1 MEPLAELDENWI
13 HPVLKTNIK
22 KILKNLDDQNI
33 KILNEKKLVWFFS
46 IYYLLKSLST
56 WRFITMA
63 RVTVE
68 DCVKK
73 IPNRFDLVIAAAQRS
88 REISNGISIEVDR
101 DNDKNPVVSL
111 REIASEAVD
120 AESLQERFIRSM
132 QKNLIKEDNNI
143 EEEASL
149 EEEFAA
155 YLNESKSETKTND
168 DFILN
173 KIKQVDEGSFED
185 ISEEKIKNED

>member
-1 MEPLAELDENWI
+1 
-13 HPVLKTNIK
+13 
-22 KILKNLDDQNI
+22 
-33 KILNEKKLVWFFS
+33 
-46 IYYLLKSLST
+46 
-56 WRFITMA
+56 MA

-88 REISNGISIEVDR
+88 REISNGIAIEVDR

-120 AESLQERFIRSM
+120 AESLQEIFIRSM
-132 QKNLIKEDNNI
+132 QKNLIKEDNEI

-155 YLNESKSETKTND
+155 YLNESNPETNINNDLVINKTT
-168 DFILN
+168 
-173 KIKQVDEGSFED
+173 QEDEGSFED
-185 ISEEKIKNED
+185 ITEEMIKNED

>member
-1 MEPLAELDENWI
+1 
-13 HPVLKTNIK
+13 
-22 KILKNLDDQNI
+22 
-33 KILNEKKLVWFFS
+33 
-46 IYYLLKSLST
+46 
-56 WRFITMA
+56 MA

-88 REISNGISIEVDR
+88 REISNGIAIEVER

-111 REIASEAVD
+111 REIASEVVD

-132 QKNLIKEDNNI
+132 QKNLNMEENNL

-155 YLNESKSETKTND
+155 YLNEAKSETKTNE
-168 DFILN
+168 DFVFS
-173 KIKQVDEGSFED
+173 KTRQDDEGSFED
-185 ISEEKIKNED
+185 ISDEMIKNED

>member
-1 MEPLAELDENWI
+1 
-13 HPVLKTNIK
+13 
-22 KILKNLDDQNI
+22 
-33 KILNEKKLVWFFS
+33 
-46 IYYLLKSLST
+46 
-56 WRFITMA
+56 MA

-111 REIASEAVD
+111 REIASEAID

-132 QKNLIKEDNNI
+132 QKNLNKEDNNT

-155 YLNESKSETKTND
+155 YLNESKSVTKNND
-168 DFILN
+168 DFIIN
-173 KIKQVDEGSFED
+173 KIKFHLVVFPFFFC
-185 ISEEKIKNED
+185 

>member
-1 MEPLAELDENWI
+1 
-13 HPVLKTNIK
+13 
-22 KILKNLDDQNI
+22 
-33 KILNEKKLVWFFS
+33 
-46 IYYLLKSLST
+46 
-56 WRFITMA
+56 MA

-88 REISNGISIEVDR
+88 REISNGIEIEVER

-132 QKNLIKEDNNI
+132 QKNLNIEDNNL
-143 EEEASL
+143 EEESSSL

-155 YLNESKSETKTND
+155 YLNESKSVTNTNED
-168 DFILN
+168 LVFN
-173 KIKQVDEGSFED
+173 KIRQEDDGSFED
-185 ISEEKIKNED
+185 ISEDIIKNED

>member
-1 MEPLAELDENWI
+1 
-13 HPVLKTNIK
+13 
-22 KILKNLDDQNI
+22 
-33 KILNEKKLVWFFS
+33 
-46 IYYLLKSLST
+46 
-56 WRFITMA
+56 MA

-88 REISNGISIEVDR
+88 REISNGIAIEIDR

-132 QKNLIKEDNNI
+132 QKNLIKKENNI
-143 EEEASL
+143 EEEESL

-155 YLNESKSETKTND
+155 YLNESKNEKIND
-168 DFILN
+168 QELFLN
-173 KIKQVDEGSFED
+173 KNKNEDEGTFVD
-185 ISEEKIKNED
+185 ISEDLIKNED

>member
-1 MEPLAELDENWI
+1 
-13 HPVLKTNIK
+13 
-22 KILKNLDDQNI
+22 
-33 KILNEKKLVWFFS
+33 
-46 IYYLLKSLST
+46 
-56 WRFITMA
+56 MA

-88 REISNGISIEVDR
+88 REISNGVSIEVDR

-111 REIASEAVD
+111 REIASEAID

-132 QKNLIKEDNNI
+132 QKNLIKEDNSV

-155 YLNESKSETKTND
+155 YLNETKNDAVSDQNLDFNHDKND
-168 DFILN
+168 D
-173 KIKQVDEGSFED
+173 ESSFVD
-185 ISEEKIKNED
+185 ISDDLINSED

>member
-1 MEPLAELDENWI
+1 
-13 HPVLKTNIK
+13 
-22 KILKNLDDQNI
+22 
-33 KILNEKKLVWFFS
+33 
-46 IYYLLKSLST
+46 
-56 WRFITMA
+56 MA

-88 REISNGISIEVDR
+88 REMSNGISIEVDR

-132 QKNLIKEDNNI
+132 QRNIIKEENNVE

-155 YLNESKSETKTND
+155 YLNEVKTEPNTNQDFTLNTNKSE
-168 DFILN
+168 
-173 KIKQVDEGSFED
+173 DEGSFVD
-185 ISEEKIKNED
+185 ISDELIKDED

>member
-1 MEPLAELDENWI
+1 
-13 HPVLKTNIK
+13 
-22 KILKNLDDQNI
+22 
-33 KILNEKKLVWFFS
+33 
-46 IYYLLKSLST
+46 
-56 WRFITMA
+56 MA

-68 DCVKK
+68 DCIKK

-88 REISNGISIEVDR
+88 REISNGITIEVDR

-132 QKNLIKEDNNI
+132 QKNLIKEENND

-155 YLNESKSETKTND
+155 YLNESKSDIIADQDFSFNKNKTD
-168 DFILN
+168 
-173 KIKQVDEGSFED
+173 DEGSFID
-185 ISEEKIKNED
+185 VSDDLIKNED

>member
-1 MEPLAELDENWI
+1 
-13 HPVLKTNIK
+13 
-22 KILKNLDDQNI
+22 
-33 KILNEKKLVWFFS
+33 
-46 IYYLLKSLST
+46 
-56 WRFITMA
+56 MA

-73 IPNRFDLVIAAAQRS
+73 IPNRFDLVLAAAQRS
-88 REISNGISIEVDR
+88 REISNGIAIEVDR

-132 QKNLIKEDNNI
+132 QKNLNKEDNEI

-155 YLNESKSETKTND
+155 YLNESNSENNINNDFVINKT
-168 DFILN
+168 I
-173 KIKQVDEGSFED
+173 QEEESSFED
-185 ISEEKIKNED
+185 VSEEMIKNED

>member
-1 MEPLAELDENWI
+1 
-13 HPVLKTNIK
+13 
-22 KILKNLDDQNI
+22 
-33 KILNEKKLVWFFS
+33 
-46 IYYLLKSLST
+46 
-56 WRFITMA
+56 MA

-88 REISNGISIEVDR
+88 REISNGIAIEVDR

-132 QKNLIKEDNNI
+132 QKNLNKEDNEI

-155 YLNESKSETKTND
+155 YLNESNSENIINNDFVINKT
-168 DFILN
+168 I
-173 KIKQVDEGSFED
+173 QEEESSFED
-185 ISEEKIKNED
+185 VSEEMIKNED

>member
-1 MEPLAELDENWI
+1 
-13 HPVLKTNIK
+13 
-22 KILKNLDDQNI
+22 
-33 KILNEKKLVWFFS
+33 
-46 IYYLLKSLST
+46 
-56 WRFITMA
+56 MA

-88 REISNGISIEVDR
+88 REISNGIAIEVDR

-132 QKNLIKEDNNI
+132 QKNLIKEENNI
-143 EEEASL
+143 DEDETL
-149 EEEFAA
+149 EQEFAA
-155 YLNESKSETKTND
+155 YLNETKNESLSD
-168 DFILN
+168 QDLIFNKN
-173 KIKQVDEGSFED
+173 KIEDEGTFVD
-185 ISEEKIKNED
+185 ISEDLIKNEE